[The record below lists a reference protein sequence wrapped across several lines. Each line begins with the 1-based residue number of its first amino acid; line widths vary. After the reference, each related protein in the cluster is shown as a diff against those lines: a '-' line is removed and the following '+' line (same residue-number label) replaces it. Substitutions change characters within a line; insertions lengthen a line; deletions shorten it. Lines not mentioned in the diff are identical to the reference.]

1 VVVSQLQR
9 VRPRRHSLKVGV
21 SRRVEDARGVV
32 LKRACPKTSVA
43 LGRRITAREGEKIS
57 AVIRMEKNED
67 VLVEWRN
74 I

>member
-1 VVVSQLQR
+1 
-9 VRPRRHSLKVGV
+9 VGV